1 MFVGQVGVEEFNA
14 DVFDSN
20 NNQGLLQL
28 WRVHRLSCVWRR
40 ALALALTRLSLTF
53 ASRLVDARTTIFLDQ
68 YALDV
73 DDDQV
78 LSLPV

>member
-1 MFVGQVGVEEFNA
+1 MACTPVK
-14 DVFDSN
+14 
-20 NNQGLLQL
+20 L
-28 WRVHRLSCVWRR
+28 CVQ
-40 ALALALTRLSLTF
+40 AGAGLALTRLSLTF